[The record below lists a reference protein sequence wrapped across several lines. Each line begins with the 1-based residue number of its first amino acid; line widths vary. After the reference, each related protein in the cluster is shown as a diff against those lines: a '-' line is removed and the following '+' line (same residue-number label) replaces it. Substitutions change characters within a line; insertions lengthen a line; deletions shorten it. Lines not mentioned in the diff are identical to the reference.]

1 MATRIR
7 PSKHSTE
14 TSRRMFVGLL
24 GFAPRLM
31 AAGDPALAI
40 LVCSESDSSRQVLDA
55 ARESLE
61 RAGLAPEVFSVCE
74 RPVSARGWRLVVAL
88 GREAVAAALAAAP
101 KCPVVSAMTSAAYA
115 AASASERH
123 TAAAVVLDVPAT
135 EFVAEVKAVLPGC
148 ERIGVM
154 LNPTQPTSLG
164 EGLIGLAR
172 KQAGVVHVVECP
184 RPEQLL
190 RAFLSL
196 RGKVG
201 VAVAVPD
208 GALFNG
214 ATIKPLILASLENR
228 LPIAGFSASF
238 VRAGAAVGVY
248 PDFRELGV
256 QAAELALR
264 LLRGESPVTVESPRK
279 LTVAVNQRVGRL
291 MGIEFGRPRRG
302 EAVVFK

>member
-1 MATRIR
+1 MATRR
-7 PSKHSTE
+7 PSVVQSGGF
-14 TSRRMFVGLL
+14 SRRAFLSLL
-24 GFAPRLM
+24 AAPGRAGRESM
-31 AAGDPALAI
+31 AI
-40 LVCSESDSSRQVLDA
+40 VCACESESSRQALEGT
-55 ARESLE
+55 RESLE
-61 RAGLAPEVFSVCE
+61 RSGVLPEVFDTSQGQM
-74 RPVSARGWRLVVAL
+74 PGGNWRLIVAL
-88 GREAVAAALAAAP
+88 GREAVAVALAAKSA
-101 KCPVVSAMTSAAYA
+101 CPIISAVTSASFAVESAAERQTPA
-115 AASASERH
+115 AA
-123 TAAAVVLDVPAT
+123 VLDVPAA
-135 EFVAEVKAVLPGC
+135 EFVAEVKAMLPGR
-148 ERIGVM
+148 ERIGVV
-154 LNPTQPTSLG
+154 LNPAQPTGLG

-172 KQAGVVHVVECP
+172 KQAGSFHVAECP
-184 RPEQLL
+184 GPEQLL

-196 RGKVG
+196 KGRAE

-248 PDFRELGV
+248 PDFRELGA

-264 LLRGESPVTVESPRK
+264 LLRGEGAVTVEGPRK

-302 EAVVFK
+302 EAVIFK

>member
-7 PSKHSTE
+7 PSKHPTE
-14 TSRRMFVGLL
+14 TSRRMFFGLL

-31 AAGDPALAI
+31 AAGDPAVAI
-40 LVCSESDSSRQVLDA
+40 LVGSESESSRQVLDA
-55 ARESLE
+55 ARERFE
-61 RAGLAPEVFSVCE
+61 QARFVPEVFSIWG

-88 GREAVAAALAAAP
+88 GRLAVAAALAVLP
-101 KCPVVSAMTSAAYA
+101 NCPAVSPMTSAAYA
-115 AASASERH
+115 AESAPGRR
-123 TAAAVVLDVPAT
+123 TAAAVVLDVPAA
-135 EFVAEVKAVLPGC
+135 EFVAEVKAMLPGR
-148 ERIGVM
+148 ERIGVI
-154 LNPTQPTSLG
+154 LNPAQPTGLG
-164 EGLIGLAR
+164 EGLIGLTR
-172 KQAGVVHVVECP
+172 KQVAAVHVAECP
-184 RPEQLL
+184 GPEQLL

-196 RGKVG
+196 KGKAE

-248 PDFRELGV
+248 PDFRELGA

-264 LLRGESPVTVESPRK
+264 LLRGESAVTVEGPRK

-302 EAVVFK
+302 EAVIFK